1 MNNIKIIEHGNSV
14 HQKHEQIRQEMLVDE
29 SLLAKELRDGLIKLK
44 EEFDQQKMLM
54 INTLMIIN
62 IEKSLVTMKDIC
74 QFTETKSSIGY
85 NVR

>member
-1 MNNIKIIEHGNSV
+1 
-14 HQKHEQIRQEMLVDE
+14 
-29 SLLAKELRDGLIKLK
+29 
-44 EEFDQQKMLM
+44 M

-85 NVR
+85 NVLRIADVANLEAQMFNLK